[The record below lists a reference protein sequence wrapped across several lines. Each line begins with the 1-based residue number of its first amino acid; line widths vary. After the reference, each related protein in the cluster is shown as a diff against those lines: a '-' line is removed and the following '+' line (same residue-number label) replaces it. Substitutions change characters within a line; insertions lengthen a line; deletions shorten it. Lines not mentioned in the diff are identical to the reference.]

1 MLKTALRN
9 RRQRPEWHSV
19 FGLMEKFHNIP
30 YANRAAKSLVLRHP
44 SPVPNSMI
52 PKSGNRFSEK
62 DHAQTKR

>member
-30 YANRAAKSLVLRHP
+30 YANQAAKPPVLRQRSQ
-44 SPVPNSMI
+44 SPVL
-52 PKSGNRFSEK
+52 
-62 DHAQTKR
+62 